1 MGLHPGRSPVGI
13 LQILVNHLTR
23 MQPGYF
29 CVAGVDVNTPRHI
42 RPILRR
48 GRLTVDLLSTGGGPF
63 DVGSVVDL
71 GPATYAGRAPELE
84 DHRFDPSSTRWLF
97 DDDPDDYWNALEAV
111 ARESLAEIFG
121 SALEL
126 WDESGTV
133 DVGEGRASL
142 GCLKPEKQPW
152 LYVDHRGTV
161 RMVLDYLMPSVDLSV
176 NDLRLYERDGRTPRR
191 DLVASVEKRLKS
203 GVEAILSVG
212 LTRPWQKWGDTAER
226 HWLQV
231 NNIHLKDNPLW
242 QLREDRRTGQAA
254 EGSASGVARRRAR

>member
-1 MGLHPGRSPVGI
+1 M
-13 LQILVNHLTR
+13 
-23 MQPGYF
+23 
-29 CVAGVDVNTPRHI
+29 NTLRHI
-42 RPILRR
+42 RPVLRR
-48 GRLTVDLLSTGGGPF
+48 DRLTTDLLRPNGGPF

-97 DDDPDDYWNALEAV
+97 DDDSDDYWDALDGV
-111 ARESLAEIFG
+111 ARESLEEIFG

-161 RMVLDYLMPSVDLSV
+161 RMVLDYLLPSVDLSV
-176 NDLRLYERDGRTPRR
+176 NDLRLYERDGRTPRL
-191 DLVASVEKRLKS
+191 DLVQSVQQRLEAD
-203 GVEAILSVG
+203 VETILSVG
-212 LTRPWQKWGDTAER
+212 LTRPWQKRGDTAER

-242 QLREDRRTGQAA
+242 QLMADRTT
-254 EGSASGVARRRAR
+254 EGPASGAAGSPLRRRP